1 MDLRFLRQVRRVF
14 DVSWLFLLVTFTV
27 TFMAS
32 PAQAY
37 IDPGVGGMLLQLLL
51 GGVAGVV
58 VIMRLYWERV
68 TLTVR
73 KVFGLKESK
82 EKSTPEDSG
91 GNGSGS

>member
-1 MDLRFLRQVRRVF
+1 
-14 DVSWLFLLVTFTV
+14 
-27 TFMAS
+27 
-32 PAQAY
+32 
-37 IDPGVGGMLLQLLL
+37 
-51 GGVAGVV
+51 VAGVV

>member
-1 MDLRFLRQVRRVF
+1 MDLRFLRQLRRVF
-14 DVSWLFLLVTFTV
+14 DVGWQFVLITFTV

-51 GGVAGVV
+51 GGVAGGV
-58 VIMRLYWERV
+58 VIIRLYWERV
-68 TLTVR
+68 TSTVR

-82 EKSTPEDSG
+82 EKSAPEDSG